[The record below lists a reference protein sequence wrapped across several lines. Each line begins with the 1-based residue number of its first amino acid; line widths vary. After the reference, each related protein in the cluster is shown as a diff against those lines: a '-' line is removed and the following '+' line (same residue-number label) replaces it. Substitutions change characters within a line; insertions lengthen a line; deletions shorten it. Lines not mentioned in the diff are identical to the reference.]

1 MNKYEV
7 KIVNALLKKYY
18 KRKAIHKDA
27 EIHRR
32 IDFPVTKI
40 LKEYSDYNVKLDEK
54 ELVNTAIAS
63 LAMRGFITA
72 SKLKFSDDYE
82 KLYLVE
88 DNIADLE
95 DYAAKELEILP
106 RSFVVDEV
114 MSVIKKFKGKN
125 KITDFYI
132 ADLENKMNNSS
143 AQIDGNKEE
152 DTLKMLSFLE
162 NNATFLYVR
171 EASMI
176 VFGDSKH
183 FENSVKSSVSSIISN
198 YLIENCEEI
207 FEDENLLERFNVYD
221 ADQDICIK
229 GPVSVIVNGKC
240 IDLDGLDGG
249 ISFSIKDIDKIENIT
264 VNSNKVMTVE
274 NKTSFL
280 RMGGDCCYI
289 YLGGFATKPQILFI
303 KKLIADNPEK
313 EYLHFGDI
321 DAGGFLIHKKLC
333 EETCLEFKLFNME
346 SQCLKNKKYRKCLK
360 HLTANDIT
368 RLVNIAGLSEYSECI
383 EYMLENNVKLEQE
396 IISLDISG
404 EDSVKNEKRFKKQI
418 HQYK

>member
-18 KRKAIHKDA
+18 TRKVIHKNA

-32 IDFPVTKI
+32 IDLPVTKI
-40 LKEYSDYNVKLDEK
+40 LIDYSDYNVKLDEK

-63 LAMRGFITA
+63 LVMRNFITA
-72 SKLKFSDDYE
+72 TKLKFSDDYE

-88 DNIADLE
+88 DNIVGLE
-95 DYAAKELEILP
+95 EYVAKELGLLP

-114 MSVIKKFKGKN
+114 TSVIKEFKGKN

-143 AQIDGNKEE
+143 AQIDGNKEK
-152 DTLKMLSFLE
+152 DILKMLSFLE
-162 NNATFLYVR
+162 NNTIFLYVR

-183 FENSVKSSVSSIISN
+183 FENNVKSSICSIISN
-198 YLIENCEEI
+198 YLIESSEET

-221 ADQDICIK
+221 TDQDICIK

-289 YLGGFATKPQILFI
+289 YLGGFATKPQVLFI

-321 DAGGFLIHKKLC
+321 DAGGFWIHKKLC
-333 EETCLEFKLFNME
+333 MQVGRCFKLFRMSKHELDNPRYKKSLRKLTDLDIKKLRKLSNERLYME
-346 SQCLKNKKYRKCLK
+346 C
-360 HLTANDIT
+360 ANHMI
-368 RLVNIAGLSEYSECI
+368 SK
-383 EYMLENNVKLEQE
+383 NVKLEQE
-396 IISLDISG
+396 IISLCECYG
-404 EDSVKNEKRFKKQI
+404 KEV
-418 HQYK
+418 

>member
-18 KRKAIHKDA
+18 KRKAIHKDV

-54 ELVNTAIAS
+54 ELVNTAITS
-63 LAMRGFITA
+63 LAMRDFITA
-72 SKLKFSDDYE
+72 SKLRFSDDYE

-88 DNIADLE
+88 NNIAGLE
-95 DYAAKELEILP
+95 EYAAKELGILP

-114 MSVIKKFKGKN
+114 TSVIKEFKGKN
-125 KITDFYI
+125 RITDFYI
-132 ADLENKMNNSS
+132 ADLENRMNNSS
-143 AQIDGNKEE
+143 VQIEGNKEE
-152 DTLKMLSFLE
+152 DILKMLSFLE
-162 NNATFLYVR
+162 NNTIFLYVR
-171 EASMI
+171 ETSMI
-176 VFGDSKH
+176 VFGDSKR
-183 FENSVKSSVSSIISN
+183 FENNIKSSICSIISN
-198 YLIENCEEI
+198 YLIENGEET

-221 ADQDICIK
+221 TDQDICIK

-264 VNSNKVMTVE
+264 VNSNKVMTIE

-280 RMGGDCCYI
+280 RMGGDYCYI

-321 DAGGFLIHKKLC
+321 DAGGFWIHKKLC
-333 EETCLEFKLFNME
+333 EQTGFFFNLYHMSASDLKSQKYSSCLRQLSRQEVSRLVK
-346 SQCLKNKKYRKCLK
+346 LKN
-360 HLTANDIT
+360 IPQ
-368 RLVNIAGLSEYSECI
+368 YSDCI
-383 EYMLENNVKLEQE
+383 GHMIENNIKLEQE
-396 IISLDISG
+396 IISLELS
-404 EDSVKNEKRFKKQI
+404 SRYN
-418 HQYK
+418 Y

>member
-18 KRKAIHKDA
+18 RRKAIHKNA

-32 IDFPVTKI
+32 IDLPVTKI
-40 LKEYSDYNVKLDEK
+40 LKDYSDYNVKLDEK

-63 LAMRGFITA
+63 LVMRNFIIVT
-72 SKLKFSDDYE
+72 KLKFSDDYE

-88 DNIADLE
+88 DNIVGLE
-95 DYAAKELEILP
+95 EYAAKELGLLP

-114 MSVIKKFKGKN
+114 TSVIKEFKGKN

-143 AQIDGNKEE
+143 AQIDGNKEK
-152 DTLKMLSFLE
+152 DILKMLSFLE
-162 NNATFLYVR
+162 NNTNFLYVR

-176 VFGDSKH
+176 IFGNSKH
-183 FENSVKSSVSSIISN
+183 FENNVKSSICSIISN
-198 YLIENCEEI
+198 YLIENGEET

-221 ADQDICIK
+221 TDQDICIK
-229 GPVSVIVNGKC
+229 GPVSVTVNGKC

-249 ISFSIKDIDKIENIT
+249 ISFSIKDINKIENIT

-321 DAGGFLIHKKLC
+321 DAGGFWIHKKLC
-333 EETCLEFKLFNME
+333 MQVGRCFKLFRMSKHELDNPRYKKSLRKLTDLDIKRLRKLSNERLYME
-346 SQCLKNKKYRKCLK
+346 C
-360 HLTANDIT
+360 ANHMI
-368 RLVNIAGLSEYSECI
+368 SK
-383 EYMLENNVKLEQE
+383 NVKLEQE
-396 IISLDISG
+396 IISLCECYG
-404 EDSVKNEKRFKKQI
+404 KEV
-418 HQYK
+418 

>member
-18 KRKAIHKDA
+18 KRKAIHKNA

-32 IDFPVTKI
+32 IDLPVTKI
-40 LKEYSDYNVKLDEK
+40 LKDYSDYNVKLDEK

-63 LAMRGFITA
+63 LVMCNFITVT
-72 SKLKFSDDYE
+72 KLKFSDDYE

-88 DNIADLE
+88 DNIVGLE
-95 DYAAKELEILP
+95 EYAAKELGILP

-114 MSVIKKFKGKN
+114 TSVIKEFKGKN

-143 AQIDGNKEE
+143 AQIDGNKEK
-152 DTLKMLSFLE
+152 DILKMLSFLE
-162 NNATFLYVR
+162 NNTIFLYVR

-183 FENSVKSSVSSIISN
+183 FENNVKSSICSIISN
-198 YLIENCEEI
+198 YLIENGEET

-221 ADQDICIK
+221 TDQDICIK
-229 GPVSVIVNGKC
+229 GPVSLTVNGKC

-264 VNSNKVMTVE
+264 VNTNKVMTIE

-280 RMGGDCCYI
+280 RMSGDCCYI
-289 YLGGFATKPQILFI
+289 YLGGFATKPQVVFI
-303 KKLIADNPEK
+303 KKLIADNQNK
-313 EYLHFGDI
+313 EYMHFGDI
-321 DAGGFLIHKKLC
+321 DAGGFWIHKKLC
-333 EETCLEFKLFNME
+333 DQTGCSFTLYEMNSNCLNNNVYNN
-346 SQCLKNKKYRKCLK
+346 CLKQLTDNDRKRLEKLK
-360 HLTANDIT
+360 DYN
-368 RLVNIAGLSEYSECI
+368 EYNECI
-383 EYMLENNVKLEQE
+383 DFMLNNNVKLEQE
-396 IISLDISG
+396 IISLMMDGGGNNG
-404 EDSVKNEKRFKKQI
+404 EYCIKS
-418 HQYK
+418 